1 MDETMIQA
9 AMNVILHAGNARLK
23 AEEAIEKAKK
33 SQFEEADLFMA
44 QAKEEIT
51 ESHATQTEIIQ
62 SEAAGKRHE
71 INILFIHAQDTLMTI
86 MSELK
91 MARQIIDLYKVIDQK
106 GIL

>member
-23 AEEAIEKAKK
+23 AEEAIEKAKEGNW
-33 SQFEEADLFMA
+33 EEADRLMA
-44 QAKEEIT
+44 EAKEEIV

-62 SEAAGKRHE
+62 SEAAGVKHE

-91 MARQIIDLYKVIDQK
+91 MSHQIIDLYKELRK
-106 GIL
+106 R